1 MQPIVK
7 LSGGQ
12 KARVVFVS
20 IALSQPHI
28 LLLDEP
34 AYHLDMQSI
43 DALCDAVTSF
53 GGGVVVIS
61 HDSTL
66 LDALCEDEERSEVWI
81 VEDGEVKK
89 WGGDFEDYKD
99 SLIQEIKSDLDADD
113 KAFGRGAYAQ
123 PTANPVLL

>member
-12 KARVVFVS
+12 KARVVFVA
-20 IALSQPHI
+20 IALSKPHV

-34 AYHLDMQSI
+34 TNHLDMQSI
-43 DALCDAVTSF
+43 DALCDAVTAF

-66 LDALCEDEERSEVWI
+66 LDALCADEERSEVWI
-81 VEDGEVKK
+81 VDGGEVAK
-89 WGGDFEDYKD
+89 WAGDFEDYKA
-99 SLIQEIKSDLDADD
+99 SLVAEIRAGLDADD
-113 KAFGRGAYAQ
+113 AAFGRGAYEK
-123 PTANPVLL
+123 PVP